1 MAWVQ
6 ERRAAADKSASG
18 LASGVAPHRA
28 GRGICRREPR
38 SANPARS
45 RRVRE
50 HDVSSRHLLTW
61 RCVAVELAEQGAAV
75 LLGRLGKLLNEAFD
89 LLASGVFEGFGTAE
103 IDSIGFHQFG
113 IEFVLADDLAEPV
126 ADLVTST
133 PIAVSV
139 SVGILGRKLT
149 LIGSPRHRTGIRS
162 DLLDRADTDAVR
174 TKRLAAESHSE
185 STAST
190 WIPRH
195 LLRRASLTSP
205 VCVTNQ
211 PFSSWITSPLAKEKL
226 NCLVSSFS
234 AWIRVRLMFG

>member
-1 MAWVQ
+1 MAWV
-6 ERRAAADKSASG
+6 RGWKAGADKSAFG
-18 LASGVAPHRA
+18 LASDVAHHRA
-28 GRGICRREPR
+28 GREICRREPR
-38 SANPARS
+38 SANHVRS

-162 DLLDRADTDAVR
+162 DLLNRADTDAI
-174 TKRLAAESHSE
+174 RLAQSAIDGSCLRD
-185 STAST
+185 A
-190 WIPRH
+190 H
-195 LLRRASLTSP
+195 LGAADQQRDIGRVSIAVAYETDGSFGRIHRRL
-205 VCVTNQ
+205 
-211 PFSSWITSPLAKEKL
+211 E
-226 NCLVSSFS
+226 
-234 AWIRVRLMFG
+234 

>member
-28 GRGICRREPR
+28 GREICRREPR
-38 SANPARS
+38 SANHVRS

-89 LLASGVFEGFGTAE
+89 LLASGVFEDSGTAE

-133 PIAVSV
+133 TIAV
-139 SVGILGRKLT
+139 SVGILGRKLM
-149 LIGSPRHRTGIRS
+149 LIGSG
-162 DLLDRADTDAVR
+162 
-174 TKRLAAESHSE
+174 
-185 STAST
+185 
-190 WIPRH
+190 
-195 LLRRASLTSP
+195 RR
-205 VCVTNQ
+205 
-211 PFSSWITSPLAKEKL
+211 W
-226 NCLVSSFS
+226 
-234 AWIRVRLMFG
+234 